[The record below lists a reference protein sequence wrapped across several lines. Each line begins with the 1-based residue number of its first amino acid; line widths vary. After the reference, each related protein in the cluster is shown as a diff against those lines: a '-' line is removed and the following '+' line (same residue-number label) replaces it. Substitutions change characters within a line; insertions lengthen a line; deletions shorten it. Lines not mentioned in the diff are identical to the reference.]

1 MKSPTLADVARR
13 LVPPIAVKGLRA
25 LRVRWRARSA
35 SPPDAAAA
43 QRLGLVGND
52 ATWKKAQ
59 ADSGGYD
66 ADIILRKTAD
76 ALGKDKPNSL
86 IKNCAIQR
94 TNVFSRWRA
103 SWRCNPGPIPNRA
116 FRLCPSPFTISP
128 LTFPHVRPHP
138 SRNPRPI
145 RPPQQR
151 ARGPARRMATR

>member
-1 MKSPTLADVARR
+1 MPSVTGHAPPIRQHWSISRGRYCARSTGITGWTHPPVAPADVGNQPYFDGRAECWVWDR
-13 LVPPIAVKGLRA
+13 LKREVRQVAVRLTGRERLKTLTLYLNQELRD
-25 LRVRWRARSA
+25 
-35 SPPDAAAA
+35 P
-43 QRLGLVGND
+43 
-52 ATWKKAQ
+52 
-59 ADSGGYD
+59 
-66 ADIILRKTAD
+66 
-76 ALGKDKPNSL
+76 
-86 IKNCAIQR
+86 KNEC
-94 TNVFSRWRA
+94 VFRWRA